1 MCALVAKAHPLMILR
16 VLLLVAGLGAVYFSL
31 AMLKVHL
38 YVTLLLFLC
47 AGPLSYLVFR
57 EEPGEAESGSRDP

>member
-1 MCALVAKAHPLMILR
+1 MILR
-16 VLLLVAGLGAVYFSL
+16 VLLLVAGLGAIYFFL

-38 YVTLLLFLC
+38 YVTLLLLFLC

-57 EEPGEAESGSRDP
+57 EEPEEAKPGSRDR